1 MMIMAE
7 IAAFD
12 NLEELAETAEDLTT
26 FDARRIV

>member
-1 MMIMAE
+1 MIMAE

-12 NLEELAETAEDLTT
+12 NLEELAEMAEDLTT